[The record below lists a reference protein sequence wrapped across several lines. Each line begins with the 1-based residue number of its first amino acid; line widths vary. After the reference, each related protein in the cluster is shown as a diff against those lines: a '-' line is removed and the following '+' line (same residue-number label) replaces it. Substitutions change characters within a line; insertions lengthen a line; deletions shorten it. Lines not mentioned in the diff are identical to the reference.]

1 VPSKGGSGAH
11 CRGLRCPLQGGQVPI
26 IGGQVPIVRGGSGKF
41 NDQVLEV
48 VGDWR
53 DG

>member
-1 VPSKGGSGAH
+1 
-11 CRGLRCPLQGGQVPI
+11 
-26 IGGQVPIVRGGSGKF
+26 VPIVRGGSGKF